1 MKLVLI
7 NLPTLDLPVF
17 IVLILSPHLGFSSS
31 PLIVVTTS
39 LKFSQWGA
47 CTYSNHE
54 IFWFLFKHTQYLG
67 KTII

>member
-7 NLPTLDLPVF
+7 YLPTLDLSVF
-17 IVLILSPHLGFSSS
+17 FGLILNPHLGFSSS
-31 PLIVVTTS
+31 PLMVVTTS
-39 LKFSQWGA
+39 LKFAQWGA
-47 CTYSNHE
+47 YSYINHE